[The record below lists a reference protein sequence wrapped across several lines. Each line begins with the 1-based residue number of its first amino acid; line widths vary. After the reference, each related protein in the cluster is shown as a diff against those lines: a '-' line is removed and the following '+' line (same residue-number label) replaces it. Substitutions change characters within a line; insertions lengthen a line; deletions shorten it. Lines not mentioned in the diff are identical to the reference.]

1 MSRHLAGISSLQAG
15 EDVKS
20 RGVLPLQTPDVISKV
35 AEYVQRK
42 TGQRGRV

>member
-1 MSRHLAGISSLQAG
+1 MSTSERTVPETVYRLLT
-15 EDVKS
+15 S